1 MGRLT
6 EGGMNHKRPWTLGN
20 KLRAS
25 EGEGVVDWDRPLMG
39 IKEGTY
45 CMEPWVLAANKGSWN
60 TPSKT
65 NDVVYGD

>member
-1 MGRLT
+1 M
-6 EGGMNHKRPWTLGN
+6 GN

-45 CMEPWVLAANKGSWN
+45 CMEPWVLAANKESWN
-60 TPSKT
+60 TPSKA